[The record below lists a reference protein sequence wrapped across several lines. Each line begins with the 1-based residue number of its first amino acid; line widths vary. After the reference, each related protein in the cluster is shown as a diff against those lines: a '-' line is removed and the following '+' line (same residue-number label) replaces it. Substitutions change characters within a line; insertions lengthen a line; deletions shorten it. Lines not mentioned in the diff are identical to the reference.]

1 MPETNLIDKGQLRV
15 SAVSTEGNV
24 PIEDA
29 TIEISSTGEPDQIL
43 EQITTDNSGN
53 SDTIELDAPPVEYSL
68 EPGDTQPYS
77 EYNLKITAPGFEEI
91 EISGIQIL
99 SGQLGLSNVRM
110 TPVVTQHQPII
121 RWSSV
126 PTRYGNSIHRK
137 LPKQKLRT

>member
-77 EYNLKITAPGFEEI
+77 EYNLKITR
-91 EISGIQIL
+91 L
-99 SGQLGLSNVRM
+99 
-110 TPVVTQHQPII
+110 
-121 RWSSV
+121 
-126 PTRYGNSIHRK
+126 
-137 LPKQKLRT
+137 